1 MIVDVPEKLLVIEEK
16 WNWKSIPKLNYLTE
30 LRNEGF
36 LSNEQIQTF

>member
-1 MIVDVPEKLLVIEEK
+1 MTVDVAEKLLVIEEK
-16 WNWKSIPKLNYLTE
+16 WKWESTPKLNYLAE

>member
-1 MIVDVPEKLLVIEEK
+1 MTVDVAEKLLVIEEK
-16 WNWKSIPKLNYLTE
+16 WKWESTPKLNYLTE